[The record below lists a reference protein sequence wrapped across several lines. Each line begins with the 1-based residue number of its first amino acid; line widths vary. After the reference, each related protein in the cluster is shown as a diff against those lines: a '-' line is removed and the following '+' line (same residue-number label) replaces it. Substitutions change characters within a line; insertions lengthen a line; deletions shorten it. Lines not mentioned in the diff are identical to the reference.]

1 MFNDLGLDCL
11 VNSPTHRDGNILD
24 LLLTNHPGIIKD
36 VNIEPDI
43 ICKSDH
49 YCISFSLNKNVP
61 RKKAKKQNVYRYSEA
76 DWDGLSA
83 ELNSHNWRAIFANKS
98 IHNAW
103 EVFKSKLDIAMR
115 KFIPMKSAKF
125 RYRPP
130 WFDDE
135 IMMMSKIKD
144 KLHKK
149 YKHSE
154 DPIDK
159 RNFADYRSN

>member
-1 MFNDLGLDCL
+1 MFHDLGLSCL

-24 LLLTNHPGIIKD
+24 LLLTNQPSIIKD
-36 VNIEPDI
+36 VNIDPVL

-49 YCISFSLNKNVP
+49 YSISFSLNKNVP
-61 RKKAKKQNVYRYSEA
+61 RKKAKKQNVFRYFEA
-76 DWDGLSA
+76 DWEGLSA
-83 ELNSHNWRAIFANKS
+83 ELKSHNWRVIFANKD

-103 EVFKSKLDIAMR
+103 EVFKSRLDIAMR
-115 KFIPMKSAKF
+115 KFIPMKSVKF

-135 IMMMSKIKD
+135 IMEMSKIKD

-154 DPIDK
+154 NAEDK
-159 RNFADYRSN
+159 VNFVNYRSN